1 MDLNEY
7 LAECLVKERLAEA
20 RAAAARSALL
30 RDLPPRLPGRV
41 AVGLALIRI
50 GRWILGQAPENVS
63 EPNRLVQSG
72 EPSRG

>member
-30 RDLPPRLPGRV
+30 RDLPPRRPIRIAL
-41 AVGLALIRI
+41 GLGLVRI

>member
-20 RAAAARSALL
+20 WAAAARSALL
-30 RDLPPRLPGRV
+30 RDLPPRRPIRIAL
-41 AVGLALIRI
+41 GLGLVRI
-50 GRWILGQAPENVS
+50 GRWILGQAPEHVN

>member
-7 LAECLVKERLAEA
+7 FAECLVKERLAEA

-30 RDLPPRLPGRV
+30 RDLPPRRPIRIAL
-41 AVGLALIRI
+41 GLGLVRI
-50 GRWILGQAPENVS
+50 GRWILGRVPENVS